1 MYSKFAK
8 YLFLTG
14 IFLHIFVTIQTCSPP
29 VLRNKTLYDTDIL
42 VVHFDRTRDTIEN
55 VVFFDYLQIDQMNNL
70 VNKHGFVV
78 STKVKKFKYL
88 RSEVKKL

>member
-1 MYSKFAK
+1 MYSKLAK

-14 IFLHIFVTIQTCSPP
+14 IFFLIFMTIQTCSPP
-29 VLRNKTLYDTDIL
+29 VLRNKTLYETDVL
-42 VVHFDRTRDTIEN
+42 VVHFDRTRDTIKN
-55 VVFFDYLQIDQMNNL
+55 VVFFDYLQIDRMNNL
-70 VNKHGFVV
+70 IKKDGFVV

>member
-8 YLFLTG
+8 SLFLTG
-14 IFLHIFVTIQTCSPP
+14 IFFILLITIQTCSPTI
-29 VLRNKTLYDTDIL
+29 LHNKTLYETDVL
-42 VVHFDRTRDTIEN
+42 VIHFDRTRDTIEN

-70 VNKHGFVV
+70 IKKDGFII

-88 RSEVKKL
+88 RSEEKNL

>member
-14 IFLHIFVTIQTCSPP
+14 IFFLIFVTIQTCSPP

-88 RSEVKKL
+88 RSEVKNL

>member
-1 MYSKFAK
+1 MYSKLAK

-14 IFLHIFVTIQTCSPP
+14 IFFLLFITIQTCSRPI
-29 VLRNKTLYDTDIL
+29 LHNKTLYDTDIL
-42 VVHFDRTRDTIEN
+42 VVHFDKSKDTIEN

-70 VNKHGFVV
+70 IKKNGIVV

-88 RSEVKKL
+88 RSEVKDL

>member
-1 MYSKFAK
+1 MYSKLAK

-14 IFLHIFVTIQTCSPP
+14 IFFLLFITIQTCSRPI
-29 VLRNKTLYDTDIL
+29 LHNKTLYDTDIM
-42 VVHFDRTRDTIEN
+42 VVHFDKSKDTIEN

-70 VNKHGFVV
+70 IKKNGIVV

-88 RSEVKKL
+88 RSEVKDL

>member
-1 MYSKFAK
+1 MYSKLAK

-14 IFLHIFVTIQTCSPP
+14 IFFLIFVTIQTCSPP
-29 VLRNKTLYDTDIL
+29 VLRNKTLYETDVL

-55 VVFFDYLQIDQMNNL
+55 VIFFDYLQIDRMNNL
-70 VNKHGFVV
+70 IKKDGFVV
-78 STKVKKFKYL
+78 PTKVKKFKYL

>member
-14 IFLHIFVTIQTCSPP
+14 IFFLLFITIQTCSRPI
-29 VLRNKTLYDTDIL
+29 LHNKTLYDTDIL
-42 VVHFDRTRDTIEN
+42 VVHFDKSKDTIEN

-70 VNKHGFVV
+70 IKKNGIVV

-88 RSEVKKL
+88 RSEVKDL

>member
-1 MYSKFAK
+1 MYSKLAK

-14 IFLHIFVTIQTCSPP
+14 IFFLLFITIQTCSRPI
-29 VLRNKTLYDTDIL
+29 LHNKTLYDTDIL
-42 VVHFDRTRDTIEN
+42 VVHFDKSKDTIEN

-70 VNKHGFVV
+70 IKKNGIVV

-88 RSEVKKL
+88 RSEVKNL

>member
-1 MYSKFAK
+1 MYSKLAK

-14 IFLHIFVTIQTCSPP
+14 IFFLFFITIQTCSRPI
-29 VLRNKTLYDTDIL
+29 LHNKTLYDTDIL
-42 VVHFDRTRDTIEN
+42 VVHFDKSRDTIEN

-70 VNKHGFVV
+70 IKKNGIVV

-88 RSEVKKL
+88 RSEIKDL

>member
-1 MYSKFAK
+1 MYSKLAK

-14 IFLHIFVTIQTCSPP
+14 IFFLFFITIQTCSRPI
-29 VLRNKTLYDTDIL
+29 LHNKTLYDTDIL
-42 VVHFDRTRDTIEN
+42 VVHFDKSRDTIEN

-70 VNKHGFVV
+70 IKKNGIVV

-88 RSEVKKL
+88 RSEVKDL

>member
-1 MYSKFAK
+1 MYSKLAK

-14 IFLHIFVTIQTCSPP
+14 IFFLLFITIQTCSRPI
-29 VLRNKTLYDTDIL
+29 LHNKTLYDTDIL
-42 VVHFDRTRDTIEN
+42 VVHFDKSKDTIEN

-70 VNKHGFVV
+70 IKKNGIVV

-88 RSEVKKL
+88 RSEIKDL

>member
-1 MYSKFAK
+1 MYSKLAK

-14 IFLHIFVTIQTCSPP
+14 IFFLLFITIQTCSRPI
-29 VLRNKTLYDTDIL
+29 LHNKTLYDTDIL
-42 VVHFDRTRDTIEN
+42 VVHFDKTRDTIEN

-70 VNKHGFVV
+70 VKKNGIVV

-88 RSEVKKL
+88 RSEVKDL